1 MTHSFF
7 AEMGG
12 FAIDT
17 HPNNLEEKEFIHS
30 SPRITL
36 TSDGVLFL
44 AKHACLPDIPLEV
57 INDKSKADTIAKG
70 LALLQ
75 ASWMVIQCIARLVS
89 RLPTILLEVLTL
101 GHVFS
106 ALIMYLL
113 WWDKPLDIGDPL
125 IISHPHIRQI
135 AAFLIED
142 AAPLIENGAPRQSY
156 TSIRRKSRN
165 KDPIDYHRTFEE
177 PARVCQEM
185 AQEASSIFR
194 ISPSAGWGGKICS
207 RSLNWTAAATDKFL
221 KILTT
226 GGSEDDPYPTS
237 REASAW
243 FAFTL
248 LSGCYGG
255 LYLAAWFSH
264 FPTPTEALLWRL
276 SSGCVTSAGL
286 VFGCLGQL
294 INPLEFTMYYLDKES
309 GILGVLT
316 YCLNL
321 AIMLFYAGLCLGFL
335 GGYGCARAF
344 LVIESFISLRSLPVT
359 AYNTPNWTQWIPHL

>member
-1 MTHSFF
+1 M
-7 AEMGG
+7 
-12 FAIDT
+12 
-17 HPNNLEEKEFIHS
+17 L
-30 SPRITL
+30 
-36 TSDGVLFL
+36 
-44 AKHACLPDIPLEV
+44 
-57 INDKSKADTIAKG
+57 
-70 LALLQ
+70 
-75 ASWMVIQCIARLVS
+75 ARLVS
-89 RLPTILLEVLTL
+89 RLPITLLEVLTL

-142 AAPLIENGAPRQSY
+142 AAPLIKNGAPQQSY

-194 ISPSAGWGGKICS
+194 ISPSVGTGRGGKICS
-207 RSLNWTAAATDKFL
+207 RSLNWTAEATNEFL
-221 KILTT
+221 KTLTT
-226 GGSEDDPYPTS
+226 GGSEDDPFPTS
-237 REASAW
+237 GEASAW

-286 VFGCLGQL
+286 VFGCLGQSL
-294 INPLEFTMYYLDKES
+294 NAFELTLRYLDKGS
-309 GILGVLT
+309 GILGGLT
-316 YCLNL
+316 YCLSL
-321 AIMLFYAGLCLGFL
+321 AIILFYTGVVLGFL

-359 AYNTPNWTQWIPHL
+359 AYNTPNWTRWIPHL